1 MSTRWRE
8 FDIVDRIAAQLWR
21 LRRVPVIEAGIFS
34 YLLAKIELEISHAES
49 EQYDFNHSTIG
60 DLRFGSASDL
70 QNAEERERKAQNSLE
85 IISNSAGAAFIEDA
99 RYGNALGNL
108 GRHETN
114 ITKLL
119 CLLLAE
125 LERVQADRKAKSG
138 ENATPPVTIDM
149 TAQDD
154 DCARR

>member
-1 MSTRWRE
+1 M
-8 FDIVDRIAAQLWR
+8 
-21 LRRVPVIEAGIFS
+21 IEAGIFS
-34 YLLAKIELEISHAES
+34 YLLANIELELSHRES
-49 EQYDFNHSTIG
+49 EQYDFDGIG
-60 DLRFGSASDL
+60 NLRIGSASDQ

-85 IISNSAGAAFIEDA
+85 NISNSVGAAFIEDA

-138 ENATPPVTIDM
+138 EIATPPVTIDI
-149 TAQDD
+149 TAQNDD
-154 DCARR
+154 EPS